1 MRSPCQGSELFP
13 LALPME
19 SKSSKNITALS
30 LLRAVSNRH
39 FRRNSLSPTKQL
51 WMSVGRTVRQDV
63 ALQGDTTVVEQT
75 LELSGAKP
83 WDEFAPNLQ
92 TLTVRCGQDA
102 RTVTYGLRDFKRAGD
117 HIEVNGRRIFLRGTL
132 NCCVYPL
139 TGTPP
144 LDEKGWEKEFQVVK
158 DWGLNHVRF
167 HSWCPPDAAFR
178 AADRMGLYLQV
189 ELPDWARN
197 IGQPEMN
204 RFLKDEYDREA
215 FDNMRSEGLDKFLAE
230 CKAITK
236 GFITLWQ
243 WLF

>member
-1 MRSPCQGSELFP
+1 MRHAPEAASAKLEYRPG
-13 LALPME
+13 
-19 SKSSKNITALS
+19 
-30 LLRAVSNRH
+30 
-39 FRRNSLSPTKQL
+39 
-51 WMSVGRTVRQDV
+51 GRTLRQEV
-63 ALQGDTTVVEQT
+63 TLQGDTTVVEQT

-158 DWGLNHVRF
+158 DWGLNHVRGLPRSGP
-167 HSWCPPDAAFR
+167 HGPLPPGGAA
-178 AADRMGLYLQV
+178 
-189 ELPDWARN
+189 
-197 IGQPEMN
+197 
-204 RFLKDEYDREA
+204 
-215 FDNMRSEGLDKFLAE
+215 
-230 CKAITK
+230 
-236 GFITLWQ
+236 
-243 WLF
+243 